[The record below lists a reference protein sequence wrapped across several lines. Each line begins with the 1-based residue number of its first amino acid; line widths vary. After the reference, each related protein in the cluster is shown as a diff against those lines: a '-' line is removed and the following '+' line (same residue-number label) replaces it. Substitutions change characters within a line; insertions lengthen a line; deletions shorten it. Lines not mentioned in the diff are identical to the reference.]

1 MGMAHT
7 PTKGGMMNASSSF
20 PKNETVF
27 ELASDWKSDVLTL
40 IRKELDL
47 AKTELSEKLSCLGR
61 NGAFIAAG
69 GVCALMALFIL
80 FLGLGAFI
88 AWALGKAGLSI
99 GLSYF
104 IGYFGLGLL
113 VAGAGYMLIMKGIH
127 AISAAKL
134 APEKTI
140 SSLKEMKGEPAITVE
155 TKKVEIKQ
163 PKKSSDELKH
173 EVEITQSR
181 LEQEAEE
188 IKDRLTARHM
198 ARTAWAMTRE
208 HPVRIALISAV
219 TGLSSFA
226 LFKWRMRARLVHA
239 FR

>member
-1 MGMAHT
+1 
-7 PTKGGMMNASSSF
+7 MNASNSF
-20 PKNETVF
+20 VKNETVF
-27 ELASDWKSDVLTL
+27 ELASDWKSDVINL
-40 IRKELDL
+40 IKKELDL
-47 AKTELSEKLSCLGR
+47 AKTELSEKFACLGR

-69 GVCALMALFIL
+69 GVCALMAVFIL
-80 FLGLGAFI
+80 FLGLGGLI
-88 AWALGKAGLSI
+88 AWGLRKAGLNI

-104 IGYFGLGLL
+104 IGYCGLGLIL
-113 VAGAGYMLIMKGIH
+113 AATGYMLIMKGIH
-127 AISAAKL
+127 AITSAKL

-140 SSLKEMKGEPAITVE
+140 ATIKEMQGETATAAIPARRI
-155 TKKVEIKQ
+155 EIKE
-163 PKKSSDELKH
+163 PKRSSDELKR

-181 LEQEAEE
+181 LEDEAEE
-188 IKDRLTARHM
+188 IRERLKPKHI

-226 LFKWRMRARLVHA
+226 LFKWRMRARLIHS